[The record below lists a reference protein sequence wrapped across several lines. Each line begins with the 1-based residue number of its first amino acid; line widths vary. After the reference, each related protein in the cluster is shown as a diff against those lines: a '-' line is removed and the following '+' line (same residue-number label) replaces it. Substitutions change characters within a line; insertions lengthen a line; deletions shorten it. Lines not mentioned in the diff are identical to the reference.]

1 MQFVLEQP
9 KPKSDS
15 IWDNYVPII
24 QKGNTYEVYLT
35 DNIEV
40 PSEYNQLIYLLS
52 NLEQYHVVK
61 FFINNG
67 GGSVDSAFMIRDAI
81 LNCPA
86 TTIAYVSGTVAS
98 AATVIALSCKE
109 LITSPF
115 LSFMAHNYFHGVQGT
130 GNQVKDY
137 VDFTDRELK
146 RAFRLIYTNFLTEEE
161 IQLVTE
167 RDKEV
172 WLNEIEVAE
181 RWINYKAKR
190 KLLLGAPNEDIT

>member
-1 MQFVLEQP
+1 MEFTLEQT

-24 QKGNTYEVYLT
+24 QQGNTYGVYLT
-35 DNIEV
+35 DQIEG
-40 PSEYNQLIYLLS
+40 PAEYNQLIYLLG
-52 NLEQYHVVK
+52 NLDHYHTVNI
-61 FFINNG
+61 FINNG
-67 GGSVDSAFMIRDAI
+67 GGSVDSAFMIREAI
-81 LNCPA
+81 LKSKA
-86 TTIAYVSGTVAS
+86 QTIAHLSGTVAS
-98 AATVIALSCKE
+98 AATVIALSCEDLKV
-109 LITSPF
+109 SPF

-161 IQLVTE
+161 IQLITE

-172 WLNEIEVAE
+172 WLNEVEVAE
-181 RWINYKAKR
+181 RWINYSTKS
-190 KLLLGAPNEDIT
+190 KLLLGASNEDIT